1 MKKMISMLLA
11 VLMLCS
17 VMAGC
22 GNTGN
27 PDTTTGAPENST
39 GAADTT
45 GGADGNEDIKITDTF
60 SVSDPEGVAYET
72 RHIYSGD
79 KNCMML
85 QGMTMQGYNASA
97 VYVILYENEG
107 KAVGE
112 YQIIVT
118 DSEEDANKLKTFY
131 TSVGQNLTQ
140 EGAVLYTF
148 SDADMIQSSITMYA
162 GLGAISE
169 DTVEAYL
176 NYLSTTNGLTKQ

>member
-1 MKKMISMLLA
+1 MKKLISMLLA

-39 GAADTT
+39 GAGDAT
-45 GGADGNEDIKITDTF
+45 GGADGNTDIKITDTF
-60 SVSDPEGVAYET
+60 SVPDPEGVAYEA
-72 RHIYSGD
+72 RHVYSGD
-79 KNCMML
+79 KNCTLL

-97 VYVILYENEG
+97 IYVILYENEG

-112 YQIIVT
+112 YQIIVA
-118 DSEEDANKLKTFY
+118 DSEEDASKLKTFY
-131 TSVGQNLTQ
+131 ASLGQNLTQ

-148 SDADMIQSSITMYA
+148 SDADMIQSTIAMSA
-162 GLGAISE
+162 GMGMISE
-169 DTVEAYL
+169 ETVEAYL
-176 NYLSTTNGLTKQ
+176 NFLTTTNGLTKQ